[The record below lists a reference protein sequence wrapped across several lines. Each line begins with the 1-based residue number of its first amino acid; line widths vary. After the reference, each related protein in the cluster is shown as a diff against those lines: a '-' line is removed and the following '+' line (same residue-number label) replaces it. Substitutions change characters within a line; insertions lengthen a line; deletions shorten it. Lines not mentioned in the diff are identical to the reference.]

1 MVTGSDIP
9 EHEDAES
16 GAQTPP
22 PRDIIT
28 KITETT
34 LGDVINF
41 IEANQSHADKNL
53 TPLCPVM
60 ADINYIFQKVLID
73 NQQC

>member
-9 EHEDAES
+9 EHGDAES
-16 GAQTPP
+16 CDQTPP

-28 KITETT
+28 KITVTT
-34 LGDVINF
+34 LGDVIDF
-41 IEANQSHADKNL
+41 IEANQSHGDKNL

-60 ADINYIFQKVLID
+60 ADIKYLSKSSD
-73 NQQC
+73 R